1 MKAMFVFP
9 AERSSRK
16 TRDKRKGRVC
26 TYCTMNIKIL
36 NEKENKLIGRKE
48 YEILVENPGPTVS
61 KESLLPEVCKA
72 LKCEEG
78 LMVILQ
84 INQVYGAKHSIAR
97 VDVYNSEDI
106 LKQYRRGEKAVEEQT
121 ESEEAPSET
130 SEESPKE
137 EAPKETEEKTDE
149 AKEDSP
155 ADEKPAEEA
164 KEADNAAEEK

>member
-1 MKAMFVFP
+1 
-9 AERSSRK
+9 
-16 TRDKRKGRVC
+16 
-26 TYCTMNIKIL
+26 MNIKIL

-106 LKQYRRGEKAVEEQT
+106 LKQYRREEKSVEEKP

-137 EAPKETEEKTDE
+137 SGKKTEE

>member
-1 MKAMFVFP
+1 
-9 AERSSRK
+9 
-16 TRDKRKGRVC
+16 
-26 TYCTMNIKIL
+26 MNIKIL

-72 LKCEEG
+72 LKCDEG

-106 LKQYRRGEKAVEEQT
+106 LKQYRREEKAVEEKT

-130 SEESPKE
+130 SEESPTE
-137 EAPKETEEKTDE
+137 EAPKEKTEE

>member
-1 MKAMFVFP
+1 
-9 AERSSRK
+9 
-16 TRDKRKGRVC
+16 
-26 TYCTMNIKIL
+26 MNIKIL

-61 KESLLPEVCKA
+61 KEDLRPEVCKA

-78 LMVILQ
+78 LIVILQ

-106 LKQYRRGEKAVEEQT
+106 LKQYRREGKTVEERT
-121 ESEEAPSET
+121 ESE
-130 SEESPKE
+130 E
-137 EAPKETEEKTDE
+137 EAPKETEGKTE
-149 AKEDSP
+149 ESKEDAP

-164 KEADNAAEEK
+164 KETGNAAKEE